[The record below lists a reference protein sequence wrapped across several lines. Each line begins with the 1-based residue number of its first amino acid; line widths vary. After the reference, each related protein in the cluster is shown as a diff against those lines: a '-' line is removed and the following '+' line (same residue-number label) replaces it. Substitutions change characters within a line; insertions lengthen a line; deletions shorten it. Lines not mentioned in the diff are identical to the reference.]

1 MQKLF
6 ENWRKFLVTEGA
18 DFQVGDYV
26 KVARGGLEGA
36 AGKIVK
42 GPVTLG
48 SGEEAFEILLDTAPD
63 DADSS
68 YRRITNNPVGAGETV
83 LVQAVHL
90 DDGMFGG
97 YSKEELRGLDEASKS
112 KNQQKFMGMV
122 KKCQETGDCASDE
135 VKKTADSMKKS
146 DVDDFA
152 RTKHKGLPDKVED
165 KK

>member
-48 SGEEAFEILLDTAPD
+48 SGEEAFEILLDTE
-63 DADSS
+63 ADHHEAM
-68 YRRITNNPVGAGETV
+68 TGEKV
-83 LVQAVHL
+83 LVQAAML

>member
-6 ENWRKFLVTEGA
+6 ENWRKFLVAEGA

-48 SGEEAFEILLDTAPD
+48 SGEEAFEILLDT
-63 DADSS
+63 
-68 YRRITNNPVGAGETV
+68 GAEHHEATTGEKV
-83 LVQAVHL
+83 LVQAVML